1 MNTYVKRLDGLIKRI
16 PAELIGTLDPSKE
29 KIRVPTQA
37 FSEFLIN
44 RELGDWAEDVVKRAI
59 EKLGLGLHGVRYG
72 RSENLVAGEPG
83 FKEFYISYITELRE
97 YGKRPD
103 ILVYNRSPPEE
114 KDVIGQSAARLVET
128 ARRAI
133 AGLEV
138 RSSQQSLAGSRTPE
152 DLSFTPKIEDIAN
165 VWRWIVRHGVPHY
178 YVQVIFGAVFAI
190 SFERIL
196 ELLVVGPSDGGYTV
210 DREPRNQFKSTIYI
224 PLSLGTKLSTQFAD
238 PDLSAFKRQ
247 LSTGRM
253 LFGVKFFKG
262 DVTFDPNIVRRVFS
276 FEAE

>member
-1 MNTYVKRLDGLIKRI
+1 MNEYTKRLSALIKKI
-16 PAELIGTLDPSKE
+16 PDDLIGSLEPSGE

-44 RELGDWAEDVVKRAI
+44 RELGDWAEDVVTRAI
-59 EKLGLGLHGVRYG
+59 DSAGLGLTAIRYG
-72 RSENLVAGEPG
+72 RSENLIAGEPG
-83 FKEFYISYITELRE
+83 FKEFYVDYITELRT

-103 ILVYNRSPPEE
+103 VLVYGNNPPPKVDIKGKTAAELIPLVR
-114 KDVIGQSAARLVET
+114 KAIIG
-128 ARRAI
+128 I
-133 AGLEV
+133 EV
-138 RSSQQSLAGSRTPE
+138 RSSQQSLAGTRTPA

-165 VWRWIVRHGVPHY
+165 VFRWIQHHGVRHF

-196 ELLVVGPSDGGYTV
+196 ELLVIGPKEGGYTI

-224 PLSLGTKLSTQFAD
+224 PLSLGTRLSTEFGD
-238 PDLSAFKRQ
+238 PDIQAFKKQ

-253 LFGVKFFKG
+253 LFGVAFSGGK
-262 DVTFDPNIVRRVFS
+262 IVLNPAALKKLLAS
-276 FEAE
+276 